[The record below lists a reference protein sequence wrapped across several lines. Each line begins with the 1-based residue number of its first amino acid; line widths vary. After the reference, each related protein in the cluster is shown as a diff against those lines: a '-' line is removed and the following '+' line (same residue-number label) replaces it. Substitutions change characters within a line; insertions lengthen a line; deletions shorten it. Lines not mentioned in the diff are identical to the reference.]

1 MVLTQLE
8 AHVAQE
14 QWDLLTQTF
23 RSATEHLDP
32 GIVRTFLVQ
41 QSSDPLLWRILT
53 FWENR
58 EALDRMRQSGDTP
71 RGVVIFRS
79 VGADPVLTV
88 FQVPVAASV

>member
-8 AHVAQE
+8 AHVTQE

-23 RSATEHLDP
+23 RAATENLDP
-32 GIVRTFLVQ
+32 GTVRTFLVQ
-41 QSSDPLLWRILT
+41 QSSDPSLWRILT

-88 FQVPVAASV
+88 FQVPVAASI